1 MKRRILLKVAQI
13 ASLCLLLALVIG
25 ATTIGA
31 QEEVNLL
38 TNPGFEAPFQSHGG
52 SPPREVAQ
60 GWTPWHTPKSED
72 MPSYQNA
79 QPIYGPTAPD
89 TPRIRSG
96 SNAQKYYNDLWHT
109 HDGGVYQ
116 NVEGITPGAE
126 LRFSVYVWVW
136 SSGHENV
143 DLSEEPGDVT
153 VQVGIDP
160 TGGTDP
166 YSSNI
171 VWSIAVSQYDAYRSY
186 SIITTAADDTVTVF
200 VRSQVELPVA
210 NTYLYLD
217 DAVLA
222 ETVEFVASTDTPV
235 PPTDTPVPSSDT
247 PIPAD
252 TDTPVPQDTDTPIPT
267 QANTEV
273 PAATDTSEAATPTR
287 EGDTDTPVSETTE
300 PSETDTPADI
310 EDPEFPSTITHVVE
324 RGDTVGRL
332 AVLYGSTVEAIID
345 TNELNEDA
353 LIFVEQE
360 LVIPVPLPAPAT
372 STPMPTQEVVDEP
385 TTPGG
390 EDTHTVQP
398 GETLFRI
405 ALRYNTTVTAI
416 AQLNGIVNTNLIRV
430 GQELVIPG
438 TDGSEEPTPVPP
450 TETPEPEPTD
460 DAADETPEEPTTYVV
475 RPGDNLYR
483 ISLRFG
489 VSMLAL
495 SEANG
500 IINVNKIFAGQVLVI
515 P

>member
-1 MKRRILLKVAQI
+1 MKRLVYQKVVQI
-13 ASLCLLLALVIG
+13 ASFCLLIALVSG
-25 ATTIGA
+25 AMAVHA

-38 TNPGFEAPFQSHGG
+38 TNPGFEAPFETHGG
-52 SPPREVAQ
+52 DPPREVAQ
-60 GWTPWHTPKSED
+60 GWTPWHTPATDD

-79 QPIYGPTAPD
+79 QPIYGQTAPD

-96 SNAQKYYNDLWHT
+96 DNAQKYYNDLWHT

-116 NVEGITPGAE
+116 RVTGITPGTE

-136 SSGHENV
+136 SSGHEDV

-160 TGGTDP
+160 TGDTDP

-171 VWSIAVSQYDAYRSY
+171 LWSIAVSQYDAYRSY
-186 SIITTAADDTVTVF
+186 SVITTAVSDAVTVY
-200 VRSQVELPVA
+200 VRSRVELPVA
-210 NTYLYLD
+210 NTYIYLD

-222 ETVEFVASTDTPV
+222 ETTEPEANTDTPV
-235 PPTDTPVPSSDT
+235 PPTDTPIPPS
-247 PIPAD
+247 
-252 TDTPVPQDTDTPIPT
+252 DTPVPSATDTSVPQDTNTPVPT
-267 QANTEV
+267 ATNTEV
-273 PAATDTSEAATPTR
+273 PVATDTPQEATPTR
-287 EGDTDTPVSETTE
+287 EGDTDTPAPEQTVVSETETAE
-300 PSETDTPADI
+300 PDSSS
-310 EDPEFPSTITHVVE
+310 EFPSTITHVVQ
-324 RGDTVGRL
+324 RGETVGRL
-332 AVLYGSTVEAIID
+332 AVLYGSTVQAIID
-345 TNELNEDA
+345 ANELNEDA
-353 LIFVEQE
+353 LIFVDQE

-372 STPMPTQEVVDEP
+372 STPTPTEAGAVEP
-385 TTPGG
+385 TTPEGG
-390 EDTHTVQP
+390 IIHTVTA
-398 GETLFRI
+398 GETLYRI

-438 TDGSEEPTPVPP
+438 TGGSTDVTPVPP
-450 TETPEPEPTD
+450 SPTPEPDEPQ
-460 DAADETPEEPTTYVV
+460 EEPTTYVV

-483 ISLRFG
+483 ISLRFN

-500 IINVNKIFAGQVLVI
+500 IVNVNKIFAGQVLVI